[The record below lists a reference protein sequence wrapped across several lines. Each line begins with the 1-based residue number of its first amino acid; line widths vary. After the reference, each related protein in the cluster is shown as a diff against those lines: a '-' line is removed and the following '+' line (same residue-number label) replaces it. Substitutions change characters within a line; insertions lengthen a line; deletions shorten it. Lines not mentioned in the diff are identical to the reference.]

1 MKTKTLYVS
10 EDNIYFID
18 KDECLDYENNFYNVL
33 KKAEQ
38 ENLGER
44 LKHEMFE
51 PCLETK
57 HHSIDS
63 ILKMVSVLC
72 SCLYAKAHK
81 SNFESVSKKIED
93 INRWIDEIHNDS
105 TCDIKQNFTHIK
117 NWLIIL
123 RNRSILKYENVEHPF
138 NGHICA
144 DYSIFSSIVDRIDN
158 ISIVTG
164 IEYPKSKWVYRED
177 EWEEYCKSE
186 KELIANGNKYR

>member
-57 HHSIDS
+57 HHSVDK

-72 SCLYAKAHK
+72 SCLYAKVHK
-81 SNFESVSKKIED
+81 SDFESASKKIED
-93 INRWIDEIHNDS
+93 INKWVDEIYNDK
-105 TCDIKQNFTHIK
+105 TCDIKSNFVNIK
-117 NWLIIL
+117 NWLFVL
-123 RNRSILKYENVEHPF
+123 KNRCRLKYENIDHPI
-138 NGHICA
+138 NVYIYA
-144 DYSIFSSIVDRIDN
+144 DYSIFSSIVDRICN

-164 IEYPKSKWVYRED
+164 IEYPEFKWIDHED
-177 EWEEYCKSE
+177 KWEKYCKRE
-186 KELIANGNKYR
+186 KEFIVNGGKYR